1 MLKILTIFAI
11 SFMIC
16 GGCAKNPNRSSKLPF
31 VYRVDVQQGNVV
43 DQAMINKLKPGMD
56 KKQVR
61 FIMGTPLL
69 QDPFHSNRWDYLYSY
84 EPGGGERIQRHITL
98 HFKDDKLSRITG
110 DVEVSHAPITTE
122 EDAKGKTVV
131 VPLED
136 HEEGFFSK
144 LFGKSPEA
152 KSQEDET
159 EVTETIQDSAE
170 QPVESTLTEP
180 TEDTALIDDEQ
191 KLESTPEEETEPDV
205 ALEDE
210 TEEPIPEIKKAEKK
224 EKGLLRRIWDRVT
237 TSEEDSTDEN
247 QETERDRRDAEVY
260 KDVGGG
266 LGDTGGEL

>member
-1 MLKILTIFAI
+1 
-11 SFMIC
+11 MIC
-16 GGCAKNPNRSSKLPF
+16 GGCAKHSDGSWKPPF

-84 EPGGGERIQRHITL
+84 EPGGGKRIQRHITL
-98 HFKDDKLSRITG
+98 HFKDDKLSRVTG
-110 DVEVSHAPITTE
+110 DVEVSYAPITTE
-122 EDAKGKTVV
+122 EETKGKTVV

-159 EVTETIQDSAE
+159 EVTETIQDSAD
-170 QPVESTLTEP
+170 QPVESTLSEP

-191 KLESTPEEETEPDV
+191 KLESTPEEETEPDT
-205 ALEDE
+205 ALEGT
-210 TEEPIPEIKKAEKK
+210 TEEPIPEIKKAETEEKK
-224 EKGLLRRIWDRVT
+224 GILRRFWDRVT
-237 TSEEDSTDEN
+237 ASEEDSTDEN
-247 QETERDRRDAEVY
+247 QETERDRRDAEVF